1 MALSLLFPSFFPY
14 LYTAIEIGFTR
25 QRIYHVE
32 DESWRQIDT
41 IINISHVS
49 EQNFFILVESST
61 HLSEVGQRAT
71 LDRDFMIGYTGR
83 FICLNVWR
91 GARYIYFTY
100 RILGDD
106 VPENQEV
113 FQVSVTSAI
122 NSPPFGC
129 SVTNG
134 CYQQIEI
141 VIIDDDGEL

>member
-25 QRIYHVE
+25 QRIYHE
-32 DESWRQIDT
+32 ESWGEINT
-41 IINISHVS
+41 IINISRVS
-49 EQNFFILVESST
+49 EQNIFILVESST
-61 HLSEVGQRAT
+61 HLSEFGQRAT
-71 LDRDFMIGYTGR
+71 LDRDFMIGYNGR
-83 FICLNVWR
+83 FVYLNVWH
-91 GARYIYFTY
+91 GASYIYFTY
-100 RILGDD
+100 RILGDN